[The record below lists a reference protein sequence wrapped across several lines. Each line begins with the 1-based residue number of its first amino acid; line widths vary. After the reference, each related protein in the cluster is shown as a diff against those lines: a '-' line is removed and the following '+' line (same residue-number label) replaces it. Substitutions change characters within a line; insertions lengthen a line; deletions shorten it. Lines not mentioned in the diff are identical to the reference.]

1 MSLRLIALDLK
12 ILAMTVGTVF
22 SAEGVS
28 APSYVSAPEFKG
40 GTTENSAT

>member
-22 SAEGVS
+22 NAEGIS
-28 APSYVSAPEFKG
+28 APSYVNAPEFRGSHK
-40 GTTENSAT
+40 